1 MERWTNPD
9 RVRIYFDDV
18 ILKTSQKYNYL
29 KQANLKFTFSD
40 NQGKEVISKIV
51 TDLKTDKV
59 FYTDSNGRELL
70 KRKYVEFNLSRVKPI
85 GCFSISFPQG
95 SITDQLGS

>member
-18 ILKTSQKYNYL
+18 ILKTSQKYIL
-29 KQANLKFTFSD
+29 SKQLLHSPIFSD

-70 KRKYVEFNLSRVKPI
+70 KRKYVVTENILCSVY
-85 GCFSISFPQG
+85 QE
-95 SITDQLGS
+95 